1 LIGCLHPTSDLVAAP
16 AVLALAGGFLLW
28 LFLYF
33 ALPRPVRS
41 YILAHELTHALWASV
56 MGAEVLKLQVG
67 KSAGSVSLSR
77 SNFLIT
83 LAPYFFPLY
92 TVMVIAG
99 YYLLSVFFEVEGY
112 ATLWLGLVG
121 FSWGFHLT
129 FTITTLLQHQ
139 TDIHEYGRLFSYTVI
154 CGLNIIG
161 VGIWTVMVSP
171 ATLEQLT
178 GFLKVEFTRMAL
190 HVVQGL
196 QSIIDAGGLQ

>member
-1 LIGCLHPTSDLVAAP
+1 V
-16 AVLALAGGFLLW
+16 
-28 LFLYF
+28 
-33 ALPRPVRS
+33 
-41 YILAHELTHALWASV
+41 AHELTHALWASV
-56 MGAEVLKLQVG
+56 MGAEVLKLEVG

-92 TVMVIAG
+92 TVMVVAG
-99 YYLLSVFFEVEGY
+99 YYLLSVFFEVQGY

-161 VGIWTVMVSP
+161 VGIWTVLVSP
-171 ATLEQLT
+171 ATLEQLS
-178 GFLKVEFTRMAL
+178 GLLKVEFTWMAL
-190 HVVQGL
+190 HIVQGL
-196 QSIIDAGGLQ
+196 KSVADAGGLQ